1 MRDGRKRVK
10 IVYLSNNRDSLIPYQ
25 NRGIKLP
32 KLNEGLVYKGM
43 GNAEHNVYLTVAKRM
58 KHRSATWSEEGSLN
72 LCKIV
77 CLKVSHKLTETL
89 ETISNIVLPEN
100 FKERVTDILSA
111 GRVAKKVGKGYSG
124 KISAMPYANAPL
136 TNSRKS
142 FMNWLKGV

>member
-1 MRDGRKRVK
+1 MQLYF
-10 IVYLSNNRDSLIPYQ
+10 ITLSNL
-25 NRGIKLP
+25 
-32 KLNEGLVYKGM
+32 
-43 GNAEHNVYLTVAKRM
+43 AEKIADNICECSYAQTAKNISNLTVAKRM

-77 CLKVSHKLTETL
+77 CLKVSHKLTEML

-124 KISAMPYANAPL
+124 KISAMPYSNAPL